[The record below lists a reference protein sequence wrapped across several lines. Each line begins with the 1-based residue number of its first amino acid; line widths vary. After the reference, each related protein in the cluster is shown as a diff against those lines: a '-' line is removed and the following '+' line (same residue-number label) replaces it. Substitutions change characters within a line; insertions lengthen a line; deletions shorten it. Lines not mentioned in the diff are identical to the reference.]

1 MCFLLSVDLDYTDLF
16 MSFSLSPSTPFMCF
30 SVSITNDAVFELTEY
45 FRASLDLVGSLPAG
59 ASLGITDARVR
70 IIDNE
75 G

>member
-1 MCFLLSVDLDYTDLF
+1 
-16 MSFSLSPSTPFMCF
+16 MCF

-59 ASLGITDARVR
+59 ASLGITNARVR